1 MALQIL
7 HFPFLNLTLD
17 PLLIDIIIP
26 VFNEEKAIRKTLQ
39 TIFNHT
45 KGYIGEIYVIDGGST
60 DRTKEIVMEFPKVNL
75 VMAPEK
81 GRSKQL
87 NFGASLCKN
96 EILYF
101 LHADSLPPEGF
112 DEAIVQSVNK
122 GFTSGCFRMKFD
134 NPHKLLQ
141 FTAWLTRFNNSLC
154 RGGDQSMFVT
164 KKVFEDCGRFDE
176 KLVIYEDNEIL
187 ERIFKISKFDV
198 IQKDIITSAR
208 RFEENGIVNLYFVFM
223 NIHAA
228 YRLGLP
234 HDKLLKY
241 YKKNVK

>member
-1 MALQIL
+1 MQ
-7 HFPFLNLTLD
+7 
-17 PLLIDIIIP
+17 IDIIIP
-26 VFNEEKAIRKTLQ
+26 VFNEEKVIGKLLSTLRK
-39 TIFNHT
+39 NS
-45 KGYIGEIYVIDGGST
+45 KGFIGNIIVVDGGST
-60 DRTKEIVMEFPKVNL
+60 DMTKEKVAEFPDVKFVI
-75 VMAPEK
+75 APEK
-81 GRSKQL
+81 GRAKQL
-87 NFGASLCKN
+87 NHGASLSEN

-101 LHADSLPPEGF
+101 LHADSLPPDSF
-112 DEAIVQSVNK
+112 DEEIVKSVEN

-134 NPHKLLQ
+134 NPHKLLR

-154 RGGDQSMFVT
+154 RGGDQSMYVT

-241 YKKNVK
+241 YRKNVK